1 MTTLF
6 PAIFIGGPPNS
17 GKSTLVYRLREA
29 LMRRGVSVYLQ
40 RAHPDGEGN
49 WSSEAPRSVARAL
62 RQRAKR
68 PWSDAREL
76 AGLVSRDIAA
86 RHLPLLVDAGGM
98 PSVENEQIAAQCTH
112 AIIISHTPERFAQW
126 RELVAAQ
133 GLALIAELHSDAS
146 GVGAID
152 EDEPTLRGTIANLDP
167 ANDTANPAFGALVER
182 VAQICA
188 YDADELYAAH
198 LALTDVELVLHVQ
211 RAIFPLPAHAP
222 NAWRP
227 DELPTLIGSL
237 PAATPLGIY
246 GIGPNWLYG
255 ALAAASDPARLV
267 LFDPR
272 LGWVEPPALTLADAP
287 DPARLRWELQVEP
300 GGAVRLQLDVPG
312 AWLNYEAMDATPIPR
327 VPEGAGVILD
337 GKLPHW
343 MIAALVRAYLAQPW
357 VAVFQPMLGGA
368 AVVASRDATVPLGSV
383 RSEADAE
390 TGDKG

>member
-1 MTTLF
+1 MTTVF

-29 LMRRGVSVYLQ
+29 LIQRGVMVYLQ

-49 WSSEAPRSVARAL
+49 WSAEAPRSVARAL

-112 AIIISHTPERFAQW
+112 AIIISHTPDMFPGW

-133 GLALIAELHSDAS
+133 GLALIAELRSDAS

-152 EDEPTLRGTIANLDP
+152 EAEPTLRGTIANLDP
-167 ANDTANPAFGALVER
+167 AHDAANPAFGALVKR

-227 DELPTLIGSL
+227 EELPTLVGSL
-237 PAATPLGIY
+237 PPATPLGIY

-255 ALAAASDPARLV
+255 ALAAASHPARLE

-272 LGWVEPPALTLADAP
+272 LGWAEPPALALAEAP
-287 DPARLRWELQVEP
+287 DPARLGWQVQAQP
-300 GGAVRLQLDVPG
+300 DGALQLLFDIPG
-312 AWLNYEAMDATPIPR
+312 AWLNYEAMAETPIPR
-327 VPEGAGVILD
+327 VPDGAGVILD

-343 MIAALVRAYLAQPW
+343 MLAALVRAYLAHPW

-368 AVVASRDATVPLGSV
+368 AVVVSRDPTVPLGSV
-383 RSEADAE
+383 RP
-390 TGDKG
+390 